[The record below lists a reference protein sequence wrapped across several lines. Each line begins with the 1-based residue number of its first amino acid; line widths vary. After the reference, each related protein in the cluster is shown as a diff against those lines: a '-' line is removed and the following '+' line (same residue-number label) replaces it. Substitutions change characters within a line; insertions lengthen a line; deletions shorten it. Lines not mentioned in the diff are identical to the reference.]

1 MLKKLTVYLEKILAL
16 IKPLSASVMSRLRVF
31 KDQVFAMYW
40 DLTPDNRQ
48 RVRLAAFAFAILML
62 GFLVGRITN
71 ITRTVG
77 IEIPEKI
84 ELKVEKSGAI
94 ELKLPNLNLNPAI
107 YQFQVVQKAQV
118 PEELKV
124 PGRLAFNAEK
134 SKVLSARI
142 PGRVERIYAFEGA
155 LVQTGSPIVELYSPE
170 FLSAQ
175 QEFLLATKTTQVLS
189 GKQTLSD
196 VLGDAQIT
204 VQAAGNRLRNLGASD
219 QDIQNLSKNE
229 KGQPNLIMRS
239 PLQGVVVKRNV
250 DPGAFV
256 NSGDVVAT
264 LADPKQLWFLGNVF
278 EQDMRLISRG
288 QKLVLRTEA
297 YPDREFIA
305 YANYIAPAIDPVTRA
320 LLIRCD
326 VDNSA
331 GLLRPDMY
339 VSAKLTTGMTEAYVL
354 PQTAIIRVRETKYV
368 IMRIASDT
376 FRRVPVKGYDID
388 NKTYAV
394 TEGLMPNANVL
405 IDGAVLLND
414 RFARQED

>member
-71 ITRTVG
+71 INRTVG

-142 PGRVERIYAFEGA
+142 PGRVERLYAFEGA

>member
-71 ITRTVG
+71 INRTVG

-189 GKQTLSD
+189 GKQSLSD

>member
-71 ITRTVG
+71 INRTVG

>member
-71 ITRTVG
+71 INRTVG

-84 ELKVEKSGAI
+84 ELKVQKSGAI

-219 QDIQNLSKNE
+219 QDIQNLGKTE
-229 KGQPNLIMRS
+229 KGQANLIMRS

>member
-1 MLKKLTVYLEKILAL
+1 MLKKLTQYFEKILAL
-16 IKPLSASVMSRLRVF
+16 IKQLSVIVMSRLQVF
-31 KDQVFAMYW
+31 KEQVFAMYW

-48 RVRLAAFAFAILML
+48 RVRLVAFAFAILAL

-71 ITRTVG
+71 VNRTVD
-77 IEIPEKI
+77 IEKAEKVQ
-84 ELKVEKSGAI
+84 LKVEKSGAI
-94 ELKLPNLNLNPAI
+94 EIKLPDLKLNPAI

-118 PEELKV
+118 PEDIKV
-124 PGRLAFNAEK
+124 PGRFAFNAEK
-134 SKVLSARI
+134 SKVLSARV

-155 LVQTGSPIVELYSPE
+155 VVQAGSPIVELYSPE

-189 GKQTLSD
+189 GKQSLSD

-204 VQAAGNRLRNLGASD
+204 VQAASNRLRNLGASD
-219 QDIQNLSKNE
+219 QDIQNLSKTE

-239 PLQGVVVKRNV
+239 PLQGVVVKRSV

-264 LADPKQLWFLGNVF
+264 LADPKQLWFLGSVY

-297 YPDREFIA
+297 YPDKEFIA

-388 NKTYAV
+388 SKTYAV
-394 TEGLMPNANVL
+394 TEGLMPNVNVL

-414 RFARQED
+414 RFSRQED

>member
-1 MLKKLTVYLEKILAL
+1 MLKKLTQYSEKILAL
-16 IKPLSASVMSRLRVF
+16 IKQLSVIVMSRLQVF
-31 KDQVFAMYW
+31 KEQVFAMYW

-48 RVRLAAFAFAILML
+48 RVRLVAFAFAILAL

-71 ITRTVG
+71 VNRTVD
-77 IEIPEKI
+77 IEKAEKVQ
-84 ELKVEKSGAI
+84 LKVEKSGAI
-94 ELKLPNLNLNPAI
+94 EIKLPDLKLNPAI

-118 PEELKV
+118 PEDIKV
-124 PGRLAFNAEK
+124 PGRFAFNAEK
-134 SKVLSARI
+134 SKVLSARV

-155 LVQTGSPIVELYSPE
+155 VVQAGSPIVELYSPE

-189 GKQTLSD
+189 GKQSLSD

-204 VQAAGNRLRNLGASD
+204 VQAASNRLRNLGASD
-219 QDIQNLSKNE
+219 QDIQNLSKTE

-239 PLQGVVVKRNV
+239 PLQGVVVKRSV

-264 LADPKQLWFLGNVF
+264 LADPKQLWFLGSVY

-297 YPDREFIA
+297 YPDKEFIA

-388 NKTYAV
+388 SKTYAV
-394 TEGLMPNANVL
+394 TEGLMPNVNVL

-414 RFARQED
+414 RFSRQED

>member
-71 ITRTVG
+71 INRTVG

-219 QDIQNLSKNE
+219 QDIQNLGKTE
-229 KGQPNLIMRS
+229 KGQANLIMRS

>member
-71 ITRTVG
+71 INRTVG

-219 QDIQNLSKNE
+219 QDIQNLGKTE
-229 KGQPNLIMRS
+229 KGQANLIMRS

-368 IMRIASDT
+368 IMLIASDT

>member
-1 MLKKLTVYLEKILAL
+1 MLKKLTQYFEKILAL
-16 IKPLSASVMSRLRVF
+16 IKQLSVIVMSRLQVF
-31 KDQVFAMYW
+31 KEQVFAMYW

-48 RVRLAAFAFAILML
+48 RVRLVAFAVAILAL

-71 ITRTVG
+71 VNRTVD
-77 IEIPEKI
+77 IEKAEKVQ
-84 ELKVEKSGAI
+84 LKVEKSGAI
-94 ELKLPNLNLNPAI
+94 EIKLPDLKLNPAI

-118 PEELKV
+118 PEDIKV
-124 PGRLAFNAEK
+124 PGRFAFNAEK
-134 SKVLSARI
+134 SKVLSARV

-155 LVQTGSPIVELYSPE
+155 VVQAGSPIVELYSPE

-189 GKQTLSD
+189 GKQSLSD

-204 VQAAGNRLRNLGASD
+204 VQAASNRLRNLGASD
-219 QDIQNLSKNE
+219 QDIQNLSKTE

-239 PLQGVVVKRNV
+239 PLQGVVVKRSV

-264 LADPKQLWFLGNVF
+264 LADPKQLWFLGSVY

-297 YPDREFIA
+297 YPDKEFIA

-388 NKTYAV
+388 SKTYAV
-394 TEGLMPNANVL
+394 TEGLMPNVNVL

-414 RFARQED
+414 RFSRQED

>member
-1 MLKKLTVYLEKILAL
+1 MLKKLNEYLEKILAL
-16 IKPLSASVMSRLRVF
+16 IKPLSASVMSRLRIF

-48 RVRLAAFAFAILML
+48 RVRLVAFAFAILAL

-71 ITRTVG
+71 VNRMVD
-77 IEIPEKI
+77 IEKAEKVQ
-84 ELKVEKSGAI
+84 LKVEKSGAI
-94 ELKLPNLNLNPAI
+94 EIKLPDLKLNPAI

-118 PEELKV
+118 PEDIKV
-124 PGRLAFNAEK
+124 PGRFAFNAEK

-175 QEFLLATKTTQVLS
+175 QEFLLASKTTQVLS
-189 GKQTLSD
+189 GRQSLSD

-204 VQAAGNRLRNLGASD
+204 VQAASNRLRNLGASD
-219 QDIQNLSKNE
+219 QDIQNLAKTE

-264 LADPKQLWFLGNVF
+264 LADPKQLWFLGNVY
-278 EQDMRLISRG
+278 EQDMRLVSRG

-297 YPDREFIA
+297 YPDKEFVA

-326 VDNSA
+326 VDNSE

-339 VSAKLTTGMTEAYVL
+339 VSAKLTTGMAEAYVL

-388 NKTYAV
+388 SKTYAV

>member
-1 MLKKLTVYLEKILAL
+1 MLKKLTEYLEKMIAL
-16 IKPLSASVMSRLRVF
+16 IKQFSVTAMSRLQVI

-48 RVRLAAFAFAILML
+48 RVRLVAFAFAILAL

-71 ITRTVG
+71 VNRMVD
-77 IEIPEKI
+77 IEKAEKVQ
-84 ELKVEKSGAI
+84 LKVEKSGAI
-94 ELKLPNLNLNPAI
+94 EIKLPDLKLNPAI

-118 PEELKV
+118 PEDIKV
-124 PGRLAFNAEK
+124 PGRFAFNAEK
-134 SKVLSARI
+134 SKVLSARV

-155 LVQTGSPIVELYSPE
+155 VVQAGSPIVELYSPE

-189 GKQTLSD
+189 GKQSLSD

-204 VQAAGNRLRNLGASD
+204 VQAASNRLRNLGASD
-219 QDIQNLSKNE
+219 QDIQNLSKTE

-264 LADPKQLWFLGNVF
+264 LADPKQLWFLGNVY

-297 YPDREFIA
+297 YPDKEFIA
-305 YANYIAPAIDPVTRA
+305 YANYIAPSIDPVTRA

-339 VSAKLTTGMTEAYVL
+339 VSAKLTTGMAEAYVL

-388 NKTYAV
+388 SKTYAV

>member
-1 MLKKLTVYLEKILAL
+1 MLKKLTAYLEKILAL

-71 ITRTVG
+71 INRTVG

-94 ELKLPNLNLNPAI
+94 ELKLPKLNLNPAI

-219 QDIQNLSKNE
+219 QDIQNLGKTE
-229 KGQPNLIMRS
+229 KGQANLIMRS

>member
-1 MLKKLTVYLEKILAL
+1 MLKKLTIYLEKILAL
-16 IKPLSASVMSRLRVF
+16 IKPFGVTVMSRLRAL

-48 RVRLAAFAFAILML
+48 RVRLVAFAVAILAL

-71 ITRTVG
+71 VNRVVD
-77 IEIPEKI
+77 IEKAEKVQ
-84 ELKVEKSGAI
+84 LKVEKSGAI
-94 ELKLPNLNLNPAI
+94 EIKLPDLKLNPAI
-107 YQFQVVQKAQV
+107 YHFQVVQKAQV
-118 PEELKV
+118 PEDIKV

-189 GKQTLSD
+189 GKQSLSD

-204 VQAAGNRLRNLGASD
+204 VQAASNRLRNLGASD
-219 QDIQNLSKNE
+219 QDIQNLNKTE
-229 KGQPNLIMRS
+229 KGQVNLIMRS

-256 NSGDVVAT
+256 NSGDIVAT
-264 LADPKQLWFLGNVF
+264 LADPKQLWFLGNVY

-297 YPDREFIA
+297 YPDKEFIA
-305 YANYIAPAIDPVTRA
+305 YANYIAPSIDPVTRA

-339 VSAKLTTGMTEAYVL
+339 VSAKLTTGMAEAYIL

-388 NKTYAV
+388 SKSFAV
-394 TEGLMPNANVL
+394 TEGLIPNANVL
-405 IDGAVLLND
+405 TDGAVLLND
-414 RFARQED
+414 RFARQEE

>member
-1 MLKKLTVYLEKILAL
+1 
-16 IKPLSASVMSRLRVF
+16 
-31 KDQVFAMYW
+31 
-40 DLTPDNRQ
+40 
-48 RVRLAAFAFAILML
+48 VRLVAFAFAILAL

-71 ITRTVG
+71 VNRMVD
-77 IEIPEKI
+77 IEKAEKVQ
-84 ELKVEKSGAI
+84 LKVEKSGAI
-94 ELKLPNLNLNPAI
+94 EIKLPDLKLNPAI

-118 PEELKV
+118 PEDIKV
-124 PGRLAFNAEK
+124 PGRFAFNAEK
-134 SKVLSARI
+134 SKVLSARV

-155 LVQTGSPIVELYSPE
+155 VVQAGSPIVELYSPE

-189 GKQTLSD
+189 GKQSLSD

-204 VQAAGNRLRNLGASD
+204 VQAASNRLRNLGASD

-264 LADPKQLWFLGNVF
+264 LADPKQLWFLGNVY
-278 EQDMRLISRG
+278 EQDMRLVSRG

-297 YPDREFIA
+297 YPDKEFIA
-305 YANYIAPAIDPVTRA
+305 YANYIAPSIDPVTRA

-339 VSAKLTTGMTEAYVL
+339 VSAKLTTGMAEAYVL

-388 NKTYAV
+388 SKTYAV